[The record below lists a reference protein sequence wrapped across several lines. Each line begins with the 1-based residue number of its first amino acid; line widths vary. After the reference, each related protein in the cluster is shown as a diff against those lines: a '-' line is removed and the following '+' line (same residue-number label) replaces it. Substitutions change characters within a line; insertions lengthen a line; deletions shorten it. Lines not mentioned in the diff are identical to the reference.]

1 MEQAVC
7 TGGSIMYNMGLKGAT
22 TVLKKECVFLGMSM
36 GELLHH
42 IKLYPMSMPNK
53 TLLAY
58 KIYKAQ
64 GGIL

>member
-1 MEQAVC
+1 
-7 TGGSIMYNMGLKGAT
+7 MYNMGLKGAT
-22 TVLKKECVFLGMSM
+22 TVLKKECAFLGMSM
-36 GELLHH
+36 GELLHF
-42 IKLYPMSMPNK
+42 IKQYPMSMPNK